1 MSVSSLSTYQPM
13 HCEDE
18 RVFKDGKLHSVNG
31 EPAIV
36 RYDREYFDYGE
47 ESEDEG
53 YWVSNV
59 ELKEWY
65 SEGKLHRENGPARI
79 EYKIIQFRSDEKR
92 SSKVL
97 EEWYQHGKLY
107 REGDYPTRILY
118 DEVWD
123 WDDAEDNDY
132 CYKNVEEYYQD
143 QKLHRENG
151 PAFIMYNEDGII
163 IEKKWYIHGELR
175 RILEHSFDENCDSRC
190 DSWYDTWY
198 KNGEIHR
205 DDGPALIEKVEILS
219 YKTNLEAWYQNG
231 KLHREDG
238 PAQIS
243 SDEDDE
249 LLQKWYADGE
259 LHRLDGPAYIYSYKG
274 KSDEIYY
281 RYGLRFEV

>member
-1 MSVSSLSTYQPM
+1 MSVSSIPTHQPM
-13 HCEDE
+13 HCDDK
-18 RVFKDGKLHSVNG
+18 RIFKDGKLHSVNG

-36 RYDREYFDYGE
+36 RYDREYFVDGD

-65 SEGKLHRENGPARI
+65 NEGGLHRENGPARI

-107 REGDYPTRILY
+107 REGDYPARILY
-118 DEVWD
+118 DEVWN

-151 PAFIMYNEDGII
+151 PAVIVYNEDGSTT
-163 IEKKWYIHGELR
+163 EKKWYIHGELR
-175 RILEHSFDENCDSRC
+175 RILEHSFDEDS

-205 DDGPALIEKVEILS
+205 DDGPALTQKVEILS
-219 YKTNLEAWYQNG
+219 YKSNLEAWYQNG

-238 PAQIS
+238 PAEVS

-249 LLQKWYADGE
+249 LLQKWYQNGE

-274 KSDEIYY
+274 KSSERYY
-281 RYGLRFEV
+281 RYGLKFEI